1 MIQNTHDWANF
12 VFGNCDLND
21 KRREKRLVRMAGG
34 LADNI
39 GKSVVKSSSTPASTR
54 ESSISPDTCCRLE
67 RVVRTAIRI
76 QL

>member
-39 GKSVVKSSSTPASTR
+39 GKSVVKSSSTPA
-54 ESSISPDTCCRLE
+54 EIEGNYRL
-67 RVVRTAIRI
+67 IRNTI
-76 QL
+76 PS